1 MSKQENQVN
10 DDNEKEIAVDANDV
24 INILSSQV
32 ANLTKELAISQS
44 QNKRLRSINEK
55 QDNVIKAYEKKEKL
69 SAK

>member
-1 MSKQENQVN
+1 MSKQENQTN

-44 QNKRLRSINEK
+44 QNKNLKAINEK
-55 QDNVIKAYEKKEKL
+55 QDNVIKAYEKK
-69 SAK
+69 